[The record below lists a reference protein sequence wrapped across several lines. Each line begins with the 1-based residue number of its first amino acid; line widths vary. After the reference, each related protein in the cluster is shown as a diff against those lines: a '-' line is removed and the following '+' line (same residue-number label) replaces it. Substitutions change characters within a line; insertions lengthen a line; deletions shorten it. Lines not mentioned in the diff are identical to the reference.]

1 MVGFHHARAD
11 RSYGCLLVDCHPEAL
26 GNVCEATHQAGGMYR
41 RHVVHEA
48 GTHDVGGVSD

>member
-26 GNVCEATHQAGGMYR
+26 GNVCEATHQAGGMHR